1 MVDETEEAWPEDE
14 GDQAEEEAWPEED
27 EAPAPASTRV
37 KGEANANEPAYDAF
51 AVETDYD
58 ATEGNIDVKKAE
70 EDEAATAAALESSNV
85 VPLVKEQ
92 AFGATKGQEDQ
103 EYAAYDPTS
112 PAEDEDDNVAA
123 VETAYHDNSE
133 IPRTGLQGPPAH
145 RHREEV
151 NVPCPV
157 LLVGSQLTKE
167 CMLKPGRW
175 IEVGRHAKAHIL
187 MQNSAV
193 SKRHCK
199 LQWPKGGKSVEL
211 RVLDGITYVND
222 KRLNVGSA
230 LTLKHGDLLKINGKG
245 TTFRLLV
252 NMRPINSLLP
262 DVRST
267 DNFAI
272 ACKEAEQ
279 SVRSPEEELR
289 RKIRKV
295 RAAADSAREQA
306 MQQEERLI
314 QIQTGRAM
322 RSQKMESQLETTR
335 NFEKEVDKL
344 EGVLVKSRDDWLE
357 RLQTQ
362 SELQEAHVK
371 PLNEM
376 TANTQL
382 KLESLQF
389 MKARYDREVHPEQHM
404 QVSSALEPGPAPAS
418 VEVPSKFAAKPDDAD
433 GEEEAF
439 ADAPAKGLKDEESS
453 FPKPSVEVLK
463 TAATGADDD
472 IADLFGDFDSDA
484 EEELAAKRQRV
495 E

>member
-14 GDQAEEEAWPEED
+14 GDQAEEAWPEED
-27 EAPAPASTRV
+27 EAPAPIV
-37 KGEANANEPAYDAF
+37 KDEKNANEPAYDAF

-58 ATEGNIDVKKAE
+58 ATEGIIDVKKTE
-70 EDEAATAAALESSNV
+70 EDEAATAAALASSNI
-85 VPLVKEQ
+85 VPLAKEQ
-92 AFGATKGQEDQ
+92 AFGATKAQEDQ

-112 PAEDEDDNVAA
+112 PAEDEDENATA
-123 VETAYHDNSE
+123 TETAFHDNSE
-133 IPRTGLQGPPAH
+133 FPRTGLQGPPAH

-157 LLVGSQLTKE
+157 LLVGSQLSKE

-175 IEVGRHAKAHIL
+175 VEVGRHAKAHIL

-199 LQWPKGGKSVEL
+199 LQWPKGGKSIEL
-211 RVLDGITYVND
+211 RVLDGITFVND

-262 DVRST
+262 DVKST

-295 RAAADSAREQA
+295 RAAADAAREEA

-314 QIQTGRAM
+314 QIQTGRAL
-322 RSQKMESQLETTR
+322 RSQKVEAQLEKTR
-335 NFEKEVDKL
+335 NFEKDMDKL
-344 EGVLVKSRDDWLE
+344 DGVLVKSRDDWLE

-362 SELQEAHVK
+362 SELQEAANK
-371 PLNEM
+371 PLNEA

-404 QVSSALEPGPAPAS
+404 QVSLEPGPAPAS
-418 VEVPSKFAAKPDDAD
+418 VEAPSKFAAKPDEAE
-433 GEEEAF
+433 GEEQAF
-439 ADAPAKGLKDEESS
+439 ADAPAKGLKDEAPS